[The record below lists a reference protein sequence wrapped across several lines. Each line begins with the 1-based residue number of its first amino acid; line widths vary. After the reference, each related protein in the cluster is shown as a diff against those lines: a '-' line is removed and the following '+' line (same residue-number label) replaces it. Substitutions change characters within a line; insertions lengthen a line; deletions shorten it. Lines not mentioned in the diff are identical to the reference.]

1 VSWIDQS
8 RRDAFEHSLRLS
20 TKRRG
25 ELANTER
32 LARELDRVLPEEM
45 KARALA
51 IGNELILPY
60 EDALAAIS
68 IATQHQIAI
77 LGFESG
83 EVQDGG
89 FQVLGYNGYD
99 FRFQGDWN
107 AYVLANNNAAELWI
121 SAHRLGKN
129 HGYVVTSESA
139 AEFARIHNRE
149 PK

>member
-1 VSWIDQS
+1 MSWIEQS
-8 RRDAFEHSLRLS
+8 RRDAFKHSLRRS
-20 TKRRG
+20 AERRG
-25 ELANTER
+25 TVADTEQ
-32 LARELDRVLPEEM
+32 LARQLDRLLPAEM
-45 KARALA
+45 KERAVV

-60 EDALAAIS
+60 EDALAAIA

-129 HGYVVTSESA
+129 HGYVVTSESE

-149 PK
+149 TR